1 MFPYE
6 HLLPPRVAGQWGI
19 TVVLPPQRSP
29 GGAHRE
35 RRVLGLLS
43 WTLRVL
49 PDNHMLEKRSPRPLT
64 KGSGY
69 SWTASVLWL
78 FVVRIGESVVQKTQV
93 SVLEFTA

>member
-1 MFPYE
+1 MFTYK
-6 HLLPPRVAGQWGI
+6 HLLPPGVAGQWGI
-19 TVVLPPQRSP
+19 TVALTRRSLWW
-29 GGAHRE
+29 E
-35 RRVLGLLS
+35 RRLLGLPS

-49 PDNHMLEKRSPRPLT
+49 SDNHMLEKRSPRPLT

-69 SWTASVLWL
+69 NQTASVLWL